1 MAPVYI
7 DGREAIYSGCKGQS
21 VVFPRNPA
29 TSVAKPR
36 GIEAKAR
43 FPRRRCSPV
52 RAAKGGRG
60 RQLGRGRG
68 RTFVTCRSKKR
79 PGRRRLADQGR
90 RPAVL

>member
-36 GIEAKAR
+36 AIEAKAR
-43 FPRRRCSPV
+43 LQGEGARPSKTT
-52 RAAKGGRG
+52 KGGRG

-68 RTFVTCRSKKR
+68 RTFLTCRSKKR